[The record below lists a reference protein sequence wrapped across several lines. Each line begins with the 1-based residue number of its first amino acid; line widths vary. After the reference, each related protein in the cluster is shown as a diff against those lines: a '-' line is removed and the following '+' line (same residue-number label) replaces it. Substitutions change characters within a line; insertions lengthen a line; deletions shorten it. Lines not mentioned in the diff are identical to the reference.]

1 MELLEENEAVKELT
15 VKDGKVQ
22 IVVQNEKEGTTP
34 IDPTPDPDKEYEYYW
49 DLYKMDKDTLLPIEN
64 VEFKIAEIDETTG
77 QSKENSNIFT
87 TNKDG
92 YIGLKVEKVKAGE
105 YVYKIEETKIG
116 GYKAIKEI
124 KVKVTIGDMGTV
136 EKVELLEENEAVKE
150 LKIENGRV
158 KIVIQN
164 EKETKNPDDNDNKD
178 DSKDN
183 DKDDNKDNTKD
194 DNNPNTINPTNTKKE
209 TTGNEQKTGIV
220 STIKRAVS
228 KIPYT
233 GTSSILII
241 LISLT
246 SISGIISY
254 IKYKR

>member
-1 MELLEENEAVKELT
+1 M
-15 VKDGKVQ
+15 
-22 IVVQNEKEGTTP
+22 
-34 IDPTPDPDKEYEYYW
+34 
-49 DLYKMDKDTLLPIEN
+49 
-64 VEFKIAEIDETTG
+64 
-77 QSKENSNIFT
+77 
-87 TNKDG
+87 
-92 YIGLKVEKVKAGE
+92 
-105 YVYKIEETKIG
+105 
-116 GYKAIKEI
+116 
-124 KVKVTIGDMGTV
+124 
-136 EKVELLEENEAVKE
+136 ELLEENEAVKE

-164 EKETKNPDDNDNKD
+164 EKETKNPDDNKD

-254 IKYKR
+254 IKYKK